1 MHQAGINIHKHTRP
15 LTQVNFLGIHVL
27 LIVCCVNI
35 YLNTL
40 QSPRSLH
47 LAHHFP
53 HAPNVERAAITHTHC
68 VYFILKIK
76 YTLLMRARDRART
89 LRRKKTNSQR
99 HVYSHTPQTYLQHT
113 RNTHASEEIQMHLDK
128 LLKQQQQT
136 GFSGEQK
143 LTWHNTSA
151 QRTAAQ
157 HSISHFYWKWMN
169 AKRLYKTFIYV
180 PLWWYFIVW
189 SLWRITTSIKPQ
201 NVLKNIH
208 K

>member
-1 MHQAGINIHKHTRP
+1 
-15 LTQVNFLGIHVL
+15 
-27 LIVCCVNI
+27 
-35 YLNTL
+35 
-40 QSPRSLH
+40 
-47 LAHHFP
+47 
-53 HAPNVERAAITHTHC
+53 
-68 VYFILKIK
+68 
-76 YTLLMRARDRART
+76 MRARDRART

-128 LLKQQQQT
+128 LLKQQQKT

-157 HSISHFYWKWMN
+157 HSSSHFYWKWMN
-169 AKRLYKTFIYV
+169 AKRLYKTLIYV

-189 SLWRITTSIKPQ
+189 SLWRIITSIKPQ
-201 NVLKNIH
+201 NVLKKFINKAMKNLNHLQALTKNTLKSVSIYPVYFFNACCWYYYSWFIGAQI
-208 K
+208 